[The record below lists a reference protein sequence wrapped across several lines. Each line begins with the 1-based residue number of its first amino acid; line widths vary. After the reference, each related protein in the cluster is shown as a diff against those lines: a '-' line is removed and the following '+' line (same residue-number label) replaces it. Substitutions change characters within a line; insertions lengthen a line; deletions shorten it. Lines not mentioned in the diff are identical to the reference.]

1 MSLHLSHLVRIFLMK
16 YMLGNAWFMPVSEIN
31 NNLSYLLYIGGGH
44 S

>member
-1 MSLHLSHLVRIFLMK
+1 MSLHLPHMVRIFLMK
-16 YMLGNAWFMPVSEIN
+16 YMPDNAGFMPVSEIN

>member
-16 YMLGNAWFMPVSEIN
+16 YMPGDAWFMPVSDIN